1 MLRREDSP
9 KKLPRLRRDVSPKKP
24 PRLSRDASLRRL
36 PKRRGKDLK
45 PNIKQLR
52 KKQSMRQSIR

>member
-1 MLRREDSP
+1 
-9 KKLPRLRRDVSPKKP
+9 VSPKKP